1 MMKEM
6 NKYMKRYN
14 SYPVNIMNASKLT
27 LRLYMALRRFHIAV
41 RDNVSRRLVLSFT
54 HYENTPMQYT
64 GFSSVKNENFISKF

>member
-41 RDNVSRRLVLSFT
+41 RDNVSRRLVLSF
-54 HYENTPMQYT
+54 Q
-64 GFSSVKNENFISKF
+64 SQS